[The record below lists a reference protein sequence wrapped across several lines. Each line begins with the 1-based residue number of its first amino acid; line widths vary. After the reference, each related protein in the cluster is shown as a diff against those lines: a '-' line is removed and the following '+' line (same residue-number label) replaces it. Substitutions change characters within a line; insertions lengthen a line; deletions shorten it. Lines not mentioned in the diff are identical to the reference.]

1 MGIDIIIKLALGAL
15 DAFEAAEA
23 EQVRLADV
31 GDDAVVGLADLH
43 QLRNVVGMV
52 CAHLNDSQLGSRRYL
67 QQGKRHP
74 DVIVEIT
81 FGGNDIV
88 LGGKHGTDKFLGR
101 GLAVGPGDTDYSK
114 MLISKHMLPMIAG
127 QVLQCPKRVRN
138 RNDAAAAF
146 CADVFR
152 HM

>member
-1 MGIDIIIKLALGAL
+1 M
-15 DAFEAAEA
+15 
-23 EQVRLADV
+23 RLADV
-31 GDDAVVGLADLH
+31 GDDAVVGLTYLH
-43 QLRNVVGMV
+43 QLRNVVGMI
-52 CAHLNDSQLGSRRYL
+52 CAHLNDSQLGSRCYL

-81 FGGNDIV
+81 LGGNYIVFGGQ
-88 LGGKHGTDKFLGR
+88 HGTDKFLGR
-101 GLAVGPGDTDYSK
+101 GLAVGSGDTDYSK

-138 RNDAAAAF
+138 RYDAAAAF
-146 CADVFR
+146 CANVFR